1 MTNARPLAR
10 SAALAQRAARVIPGG
25 VSSSLRAMDP
35 PRIFVRA
42 QGQHVWDA
50 DGNQYVDYNNA
61 FGPVILGHAHP
72 AVEQRVHETLQQ
84 IDILGIGAT
93 ELEITLAERLQG
105 HVPSLE
111 RVLFCNSGSE
121 ATYHAIRVSRA
132 STGRTVL
139 VKFQGGYHGWHDSVA
154 ANVITPPERLGSL
167 DPISKGMLPD
177 AMANLIVLRFNDLA
191 QLEETMARRGD
202 EIAAVIIEPVM
213 HTIGC
218 VVPTQPFMDAL
229 RRTTAEH
236 GTILIFD
243 EVVTGFRHDLG
254 GYQAICGIRPDL
266 TTFAKAMAN
275 GYPIA
280 ALGGR
285 ADIMDHF
292 NTRAG
297 GDVMFG
303 GTYNGHAV
311 GVSAALATLDILEA
325 DNRAVHRRIYALG
338 DAMRRGLEE
347 ITAKLGLTATPT
359 NFGSVWVC
367 YFTDRIVRNYDDA
380 LTSDADLYVG
390 LHRGLIDRGF
400 LTVPINLKRNHITAA
415 HTDDDI
421 ARTLQAA
428 EDTLTELAA
437 RRVRP
442 ARSVRPGRAPAT
454 STGPAPAT
462 PAGNTPS
469 PIHAEPHAEPQPVTA
484 SLRR

>member
-1 MTNARPLAR
+1 MSDARPLVR
-10 SAALAQRAARVIPGG
+10 SAALAERATRVIPGG
-25 VSSSLRAMDP
+25 VSSSLRAMNP

-84 IDILGIGAT
+84 IDILGLGAT
-93 ELEITLAERLQG
+93 ELEIELAERIQG
-105 HVPSLE
+105 HVPSME
-111 RVLFCNSGSE
+111 KILFCNSGSE

-132 STGRTVL
+132 VTGRTL
-139 VKFQGGYHGWHDSVA
+139 IVKFQGAYHGWHDSIA
-154 ANVITPPERLGSL
+154 ANVISAPERLGQI
-167 DPISKGMLPD
+167 DPISSGMLPG
-177 AMANLIVLRFNDLA
+177 AMANLIVLPFNDVE
-191 QLEETMARRGD
+191 QLEELMARRGD
-202 EIAAVIIEPVM
+202 QIAAVILEPVM

-218 VVPTQPFMDAL
+218 VVPTQGFMDAL

-236 GTILIFD
+236 RTVLIFD
-243 EVVTGFRHDLG
+243 EVVTGFRHHLG

-285 ADIMDHF
+285 ADIMDRF
-292 NTRAG
+292 NTRTG

-325 DNRAVHRRIYALG
+325 GDRAVHRRIYALG
-338 DAMRRGLEE
+338 ETMRRGREE
-347 ITAKLGLTATPT
+347 STDRLGITARPT
-359 NFGSVWVC
+359 SFGAVWVC
-367 YFTDRIVRNYDDA
+367 YFTDRIVRTYEDA
-380 LTSDADLYVG
+380 LTSDAALYVG
-390 LHRGLIDRGF
+390 FHQGLIDRGF

-415 HTDDDI
+415 HTDNDI

-428 EDTLTELAA
+428 EDTLRELAA
-437 RRVRP
+437 
-442 ARSVRPGRAPAT
+442 ARTRTGAPVTPLVAPA
-454 STGPAPAT
+454 
-462 PAGNTPS
+462 AGQS
-469 PIHAEPHAEPQPVTA
+469 PVTTTA
-484 SLRR
+484 GR

>member
-1 MTNARPLAR
+1 VSSARPLDR
-10 SAALAQRAARVIPGG
+10 SAALAARSAQSIAGG
-25 VSSSLRAMDP
+25 VSSSLRAMTP
-35 PRIFVRA
+35 PRVFTRA

-61 FGPVILGHAHP
+61 FGPVILGHGHP
-72 AVEQRVHETLQQ
+72 VVAQKVHETLAQ
-84 IDILGIGAT
+84 IDVIGLGAT
-93 ELEITLAERLQG
+93 EVEITLAERLRG
-105 HVPSLE
+105 HVPSME
-111 RVLFCNSGSE
+111 KVLFCNSGSE

-132 STGRTVL
+132 HTGRTVIA
-139 VKFQGGYHGWHDSVA
+139 KFQGGYHGWHDSIA
-154 ANVITPPERLGSL
+154 ANVISAPERLGQI

-177 AMANLIVLRFNDLA
+177 AMANLIVLRFNDVA
-191 QLEETMARRGD
+191 ELEETMARRGD

-218 VVPTQPFMDAL
+218 VVPSQAFMDAL

-243 EVVTGFRHDLG
+243 EVVTGFRHHLG

-280 ALGGR
+280 AVGGR
-285 ADIMDHF
+285 AEIMDHF
-292 NTRAG
+292 NTRVG

-303 GTYNGHAV
+303 GTYNAHTV
-311 GVSAALATLDILEA
+311 GVSAALATLDLLEA
-325 DNRAVHRRIYALG
+325 DDRAVHRRIYALG
-338 DAMRRGLEE
+338 ETMRQGLEE
-347 ITAKLGLTATPT
+347 ITGRLGITARPT
-359 NFGSVWVC
+359 SFGSVWVC
-367 YFTDRIVRNYDDA
+367 YFTDRIVRNFDDA
-380 LTSDADLYVG
+380 LTSDAGLYVG
-390 LHRGLIDRGF
+390 LHQGLIDRGF

-437 RRVRP
+437 KRVRP
-442 ARSVRPGRAPAT
+442 GQAPV
-454 STGPAPAT
+454 PAAPQ
-462 PAGNTPS
+462 
-469 PIHAEPHAEPQPVTA
+469 ELQPVTPA
-484 SLRR
+484 SGR